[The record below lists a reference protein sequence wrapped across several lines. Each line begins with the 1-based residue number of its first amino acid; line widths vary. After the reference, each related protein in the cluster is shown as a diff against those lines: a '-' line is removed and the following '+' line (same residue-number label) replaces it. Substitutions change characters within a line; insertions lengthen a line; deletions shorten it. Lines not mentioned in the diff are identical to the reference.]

1 MTDTRQAKAY
11 LWRARD
17 AERELKRLEEEY
29 EQAKSDILHLRAM
42 EYDKDKVSNSRIG
55 DLSDAIAALEGY
67 AERIAKQW
75 DKLIALREDAKARI
89 EQIEDGRYRDVLV
102 RRYLQ
107 GQSWEWIAAGMGYEF
122 RYTLKL
128 HGLALVA
135 FVSAMTKTQKDT
147 ERHMR
152 TVI

>member
-1 MTDTRQAKAY
+1 MNDTKQAKAY
-11 LWRARD
+11 LWRVRD

-29 EQAKSDILHLRAM
+29 EQAKADILHLKAM
-42 EYDKDKVSNSRIG
+42 EYNKDKVSNSRIG

-75 DKLIALREDAKARI
+75 GKLIALREDAKARI

-122 RYTLKL
+122 RYMLKL

-135 FVSAMTKTQKDT
+135 FVSAMTKA
-147 ERHMR
+147 
-152 TVI
+152 